1 MSTRRPRCTA
11 RWQRRRNLR
20 YVRSI
25 REVGRGS
32 GFNPWVSG
40 AARRPHESV
49 ALCRHRDRGARLG
62 VLGRD
67 SLLSARLTTRIGRG
81 RSAAAGRSPHHRFK
95 AQSQGDFPTYMRR
108 VARLPGR
115 LRAVARASASYNQ
128 LLRISAPPATSSH
141 LLRRWPLPPAQVVR
155 TSCAGGSY
163 LLRRCSEPP
172 SRRRRRCRWLTRP
185 PSVQKASSADARLF
199 RPSCT
204 ALKRTARSS
213 CRRRYTSEQRNSER
227 GRQAKEAEGCP
238 DQPRR
243 QKWRSPPPSRRR

>member
-141 LLRRWPLPPAQVVR
+141 LLRRWPLPPAQVV
-155 TSCAGGSY
+155 GD
-163 LLRRCSEPP
+163 LLRRWLLPP
-172 SRRRRRCRWLTRP
+172 AQVLRAPFQEAQAVQVAHPPPLWPWGCPLACKIGRLPTRSRRGPDVSARWPGEAGTATKNDTGLRRRGKLRP
-185 PSVQKASSADARLF
+185 VTP
-199 RPSCT
+199 
-204 ALKRTARSS
+204 
-213 CRRRYTSEQRNSER
+213 N
-227 GRQAKEAEGCP
+227 
-238 DQPRR
+238 
-243 QKWRSPPPSRRR
+243 

>member
-81 RSAAAGRSPHHRFK
+81 RSAVAGRSPHLVAARGDGTRGARLGVLGRDSLLSARLTTRIGRGRSAAAGRSPHRFK

-115 LRAVARASASYNQ
+115 PRAVARASASYNQ

-141 LLRRWPLPPAQVVR
+141 LLRRWPLPPAQVV
-155 TSCAGGSY
+155 GD
-163 LLRRCSEPP
+163 LLRRWFGPP
-172 SRRRRRCRWLTRP
+172 AQEVRGGTMFVSYANRTR
-185 PSVQKASSADARLF
+185 A
-199 RPSCT
+199 
-204 ALKRTARSS
+204 
-213 CRRRYTSEQRNSER
+213 QRGLR
-227 GRQAKEAEGCP
+227 GAA
-238 DQPRR
+238 
-243 QKWRSPPPSRRR
+243 

>member
-81 RSAAAGRSPHHRFK
+81 RSAVAGRSPHRFK

-115 LRAVARASASYNQ
+115 LRAVARASTSYNQ

-141 LLRRWPLPPAQVVR
+141 LLRRWPLPPAQVV
-155 TSCAGGSY
+155 GD
-163 LLRRCSEPP
+163 LLRRWFGPP
-172 SRRRRRCRWLTRP
+172 AQEVRGGPT
-185 PSVQKASSADARLF
+185 AMDADLDESIRV
-199 RPSCT
+199 
-204 ALKRTARSS
+204 ALNLDPK
-213 CRRRYTSEQRNSER
+213 
-227 GRQAKEAEGCP
+227 
-238 DQPRR
+238 
-243 QKWRSPPPSRRR
+243 

>member
-49 ALCRHRDRGARLG
+49 ALCRHRDRGARLGVLGRDSLLSARLTTRIGRGRSAVAGRSPHLVAARGDGTRGARFG

-185 PSVQKASSADARLF
+185 PSGLGA
-199 RPSCT
+199 
-204 ALKRTARSS
+204 ALWH
-213 CRRRYTSEQRNSER
+213 
-227 GRQAKEAEGCP
+227 AK
-238 DQPRR
+238 
-243 QKWRSPPPSRRR
+243 